1 MPDISVTNML
11 LLCISF
17 VGLGIALIAIQS
29 NRKLSLKLSKALE
42 LINSLHR
49 LHEVHQNKIEAIEKK
64 QHNIQQDLQQDLQQH
79 IAKQL
84 AELKSTIFASQQTD
98 MEAIKQII
106 DKIEAEVED
115 MSQQDPAAKMY
126 AKAHSLVESG
136 ASIDEIIEACDLP
149 KAEVEILIGFQKKAR
164 K

>member
-1 MPDISVTNML
+1 VYFLCWSRYCANRYSVE
-11 LLCISF
+11 
-17 VGLGIALIAIQS
+17 
-29 NRKLSLKLSKALE
+29 SKAQFE
-42 LINSLHR
+42 T
-49 LHEVHQNKIEAIEKK
+49 HQNKIEAIEKK
-64 QHNIQQDLQQDLQQH
+64 QHNIQQDLQQDRQQH